1 MKTPHFLLFALLSS
15 TAFPAYAYLDPG
27 TGSLI
32 IQGVIGAFALAAATV
47 TGWWYKV
54 KSFFVKNN
62 EESADDNSDPI
73 GQEKVPGT
81 IEQEKKD

>member
-1 MKTPHFLLFALLSS
+1 MKTSHFLLFAMLSS

-32 IQGVIGAFALAAATV
+32 IQGIIGAFALAAATV

-54 KSFFVKNN
+54 RSFFVKNN
-62 EESADDNSDPI
+62 EEQASDHSDTVE
-73 GQEKVPGT
+73 QEETSCAV
-81 IEQEKKD
+81 EQEKKD